1 MGIRLSRPPIGK
13 FWIERCVCA
22 PQSDFGGMDSEPKES
37 DSMRD
42 GSEAMA
48 SASSEE
54 EVDDDDA
61 SGRIEERTPG
71 VNVAGANTCFMV
83 CFYFLLVEVGGWR
96 LEVEVRRN

>member
-13 FWIERCVCA
+13 FWMERCVCA
-22 PQSDFGGMDSEPKES
+22 PQSDFGGIDSDPKES

-48 SASSEE
+48 SASSEDAE
-54 EVDDDDA
+54 DDA

-83 CFYFLLVEVGGWR
+83 SCVAFEFSLAFGLQSLLASV
-96 LEVEVRRN
+96 

>member
-1 MGIRLSRPPIGK
+1 M
-13 FWIERCVCA
+13 ERCVCA
-22 PQSDFGGMDSEPKES
+22 PHSDLGGMDSEPKES

-48 SASSEE
+48 LLASSE
-54 EVDDDDA
+54 DDDA

-83 CFYFLLVEVGGWR
+83 MLCFGFWLAITSCFR
-96 LEVEVRRN
+96 CSF

>member
-13 FWIERCVCA
+13 FWMERCVCA

-37 DSMRD
+37 DSMRE

-54 EVDDDDA
+54 DDDDA

-83 CFYFLLVEVGGWR
+83 AVPCLCLVDNS
-96 LEVEVRRN
+96 LCNT